1 MPSKSCAFFF
11 FLNQNLIFSKRLWL
25 WFKLDRLFPEN
36 TLPRFFSLIG
46 RKGELEFPFA
56 YLLVFKFN
64 NLRIYTDLFCF
75 LRDVLH
81 SEASLLPWG
90 VAVHSFLG
98 PFSSWALGWSS
109 PSPVKPH
116 TFRALQPVSPRMLLL
131 VTAVEV
137 SWADTPSL
145 FIFSFFFLNS
155 CHQIQLS
162 YCILSVIANTV
173 LYLFSHHCGALTLC
187 QAWGLRT

>member
-11 FLNQNLIFSKRLWL
+11 SPQNVIYSKRFWL
-25 WFKLDRLFPEN
+25 WFQVDWFFREN

-56 YLLVFKFN
+56 YLLVFKLN

-98 PFSSWALGWSS
+98 PFSSWALGWSG
-109 PSPVKPH
+109 PSPVTPH
-116 TFRALQPVSPRMLLL
+116 TFRALQPVFPRIFCWLLQWKL
-131 VTAVEV
+131 AGQTL
-137 SWADTPSL
+137 PH
-145 FIFSFFFLNS
+145 FFSFPFFFLNS

-173 LYLFSHHCGALTLC
+173 LYLCSHHCGALTLC